1 MRARPQPIKRSKQV
15 RIEDD
20 DEEDVRVLS
29 SDDSME
35 VDDDD
40 SPEDEAI
47 NEERIRAE
55 IQSQA
60 QTKELGVSR
69 LPR

>member
-1 MRARPQPIKRSKQV
+1 M
-15 RIEDD
+15 
-20 DEEDVRVLS
+20 LS